1 VTSIQSMKQD
11 RSSRRHVERL
21 DGRRG
26 DDRPGMPHVK
36 GMCPPEIQTQLNTL
50 AIAAAIAATVT
61 SAAYAQEATTTGG
74 GSPIVSQALTAIPQG
89 AMTVTNFYKQDVYDS
104 SDVKIGEIND
114 VLVDK
119 NGKLVAFVIGI
130 GGFLGVDQKD
140 VAVPFNSIR
149 ATWRPDL
156 GRPDSDAALPF
167 NASRATRREGKWW
180 LT

>member
-1 VTSIQSMKQD
+1 M
-11 RSSRRHVERL
+11 
-21 DGRRG
+21 
-26 DDRPGMPHVK
+26 
-36 GMCPPEIQTQLNTL
+36 NTL

-61 SAAYAQEATTTGG
+61 SAAYAQEATTTRVA
-74 GSPIVSQALTAIPQG
+74 SPIGSQALTAIPQD
-89 AMTVTNFYKQDVYDS
+89 AMTVTNFYKQNVYDS

-119 NGKLVAFVIGI
+119 DGKLVAFVIGI

-167 NASRATRREGKWW
+167 NSSRATRREGKWW
-180 LT
+180 LTMNAAKESLKNAPGYKYDAVKATWVPV